1 MILSIN
7 TGAFWSRSAEYLK
20 AYWGSQVSLKRF
32 LNDVG
37 KASKDEVLENVTV
50 PGKATVET
58 RQRGT
63 KVSQGFNAFFG
74 GFCHCLTIILRRQ
87 NAENKK
93 SSLKWLLFS
102 KYFFNKRGSEPPP
115 IDTAMAVTQAEKRGC
130 LSPKRKVTY

>member
-87 NAENKK
+87 NVGNKK
-93 SSLKWLLFS
+93 AALSGC
-102 KYFFNKRGSEPPP
+102 FF
-115 IDTAMAVTQAEKRGC
+115 
-130 LSPKRKVTY
+130 KVFF